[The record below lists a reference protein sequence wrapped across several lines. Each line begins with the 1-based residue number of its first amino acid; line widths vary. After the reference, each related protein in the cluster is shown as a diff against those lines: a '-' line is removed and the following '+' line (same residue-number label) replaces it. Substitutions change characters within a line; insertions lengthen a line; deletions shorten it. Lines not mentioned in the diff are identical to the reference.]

1 MVESIFKENKLR
13 ERTVKSIDEILDISF
28 GYLKEHGL
36 ENTSIRDLAQ
46 ETGMSLGSIYYWF
59 ESKDDLIINSIK
71 YGLSKSSLRIF
82 SHAFETIGN
91 LEMFI
96 ENIMNIINEE
106 QKSLRIVFQ
115 AATSPIYGDI
125 IRKNAQP
132 LNSSY
137 DECIEILANNINASY
152 EEVKPVVY
160 LFVATVLDY
169 VVWDD
174 YKFSKSQLEYLYS
187 LLLSKMNT
195 GRK

>member
-1 MVESIFKENKLR
+1 MR

-82 SHAFETIGN
+82 NHAFDTIGN

-174 YKFSKSQLEYLYS
+174 YEFSKSQLEYLYS
-187 LLLSKMNT
+187 ILLSKMNT